1 MATKGIDKYK
11 LFKEVGYEPH
21 PSQLLFHESEARHRI
36 TCCGRRFGKS
46 VMAGHEMSAALFV
59 PDSIYWIVGPTYKL
73 GEKEFRV
80 VFDDFFRKLGFA
92 NDRRFKKAYNL
103 DQGNMRIETP
113 WNSRLEVVSAEKQD
127 SLVGEG
133 LDGVIVSEAALHK
146 PDTWQMYIQ
155 PALADKRGW
164 AIFPSTPRGHNW
176 YENMYLMGLDPEW
189 ASFES
194 WRFPTWMN
202 TAMFPGGETDPEL
215 LAIKANVSEFHWLQ
229 EYCAEFT
236 ALEGKIYDEFRREVH
251 VADITYN
258 PFWANY
264 QAWDHG
270 FADPTVC
277 LDIMVDNNENVYVW
291 REYQIRR
298 KTTTEH
304 CLALI
309 ARQNPTGY
317 HVDGRFGGTA
327 DANENATVGTMLG
340 PVISR
345 VTPWIHGIEAVK
357 RWLKVQND
365 GKPKLYIDRSCTEL
379 IRQLENLRTPNERDE
394 RNVRRSTG
402 AGIAREGQHD
412 YDDHGP
418 DALRYFFNEKF
429 IWGYHAGSLDAV
441 YSAQSSQGES
451 LTSLRYNTRLVN
463 SGSIS
468 YGPQI

>member
-1 MATKGIDKYK
+1 MAIDKYK
-11 LFKEVGYEPH
+11 LFKEVGYTPH
-21 PSQLLFHESEARHRI
+21 PSQMLFHESKARHRI

-46 VMAGHEMSAALFV
+46 MMAGHEMSAALFQ
-59 PDSIYWIVGPTYKL
+59 PDSIFWIVGPTYKL

-92 NDRRFKKAYNL
+92 NDRKFKKAYNL

-133 LDGVIVSEAALHK
+133 LDGVIMSEAALHK

-155 PALADKRGW
+155 PALLDKKGW

-176 YENMYLMGLDPEW
+176 YEDIYMMGLDPDHP
-189 ASFES
+189 SYDS

-202 TAMFPGGETDPEL
+202 TAVFPEGEHDPEL
-215 LAIKANVSEFHWLQ
+215 QAIKKNVSEFHWLQ
-229 EYCAEFT
+229 EYCAEF
-236 ALEGKIYDEFRREVH
+236 AAIEGKIYSEFTRETH
-251 VADITYN
+251 VIDIQYN
-258 PFWANY
+258 PFWRNY
-264 QAWDHG
+264 QGWDHG

-277 LDIMVDNNENVYVW
+277 LDIMVDSSDNVYVW
-291 REYQIRR
+291 REYQVRR
-298 KTTTEH
+298 KTTQEH
-304 CLALI
+304 CIQI
-309 ARQNPTGY
+309 ASRQNPPGY

-340 PVISR
+340 PVIAR

-357 RWLKVQND
+357 RFLKIQDN
-365 GKPKLYIDRSCTEL
+365 GQPKLFIDRSCTDL
-379 IRQLENLRTPNERDE
+379 IRQLENLRTPDE
-394 RNVRRSTG
+394 RLGRN
-402 AGIAREGQHD
+402 AKEGQHD
-412 YDDHGP
+412 YDDHGA

-429 IWGYHAGSLDAV
+429 VWGYHAGSLGAV
-441 YSAQSSQGES
+441 YSAQPGNLQGVAGLAYQSE
-451 LTSLRYNTRLVN
+451 LRTPQV
-463 SGSIS
+463 IS